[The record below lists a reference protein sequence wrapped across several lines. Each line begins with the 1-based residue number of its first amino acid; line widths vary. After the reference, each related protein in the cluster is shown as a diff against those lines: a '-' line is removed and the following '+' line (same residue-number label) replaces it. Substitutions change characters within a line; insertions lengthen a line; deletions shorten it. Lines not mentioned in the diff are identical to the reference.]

1 MFDIPEDRHCVDKK
15 PFTNTGVDYVLR
27 RSISHQTFQENRSN
41 QATAKRYIAL
51 FICLTTK
58 AVHREIT
65 SDLSTD
71 AFILALRR
79 FIYRRGIVNIIR
91 SDNGTNLVVVSK
103 ELKQAIKNIDQNSVN
118 KHLAGKGI
126 KWKFNP
132 PVNLWMGGIWE
143 SLVESVKRSLKV
155 IIRDKLFTEEYLS
168 TFLCEVE
175 SILNQRRLTPIS
187 DDVYD

>member
-1 MFDIPEDRHCVDKK
+1 MPWNYSVITSCLYCKRERIKPVPPFMFDIPEDRHCVDKK

-91 SDNGTNLVVVSK
+91 SDNGTNLVVVS
-103 ELKQAIKNIDQNSVN
+103 NI
-118 KHLAGKGI
+118 
-126 KWKFNP
+126 
-132 PVNLWMGGIWE
+132 
-143 SLVESVKRSLKV
+143 
-155 IIRDKLFTEEYLS
+155 
-168 TFLCEVE
+168 
-175 SILNQRRLTPIS
+175 
-187 DDVYD
+187 